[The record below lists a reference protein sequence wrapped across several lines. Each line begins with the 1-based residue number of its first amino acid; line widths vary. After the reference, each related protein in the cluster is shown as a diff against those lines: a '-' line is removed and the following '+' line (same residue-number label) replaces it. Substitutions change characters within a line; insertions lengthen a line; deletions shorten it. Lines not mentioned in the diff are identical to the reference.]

1 MTRLFIGGLL
11 ASCLLYAQTPDPSLG
26 FEVASVK
33 LSAPTRMAPGVRLGC
48 NGGPGT
54 DSPGQITC
62 SHAEMSLLL
71 RKAFGLQAYQYK
83 PNTGPIDFSA
93 PVRTG
98 GFDVLA
104 KIPSGATAAQVRTMF
119 QNLLVERFKLAYHF
133 ETKDSVVYDLVAAK
147 GGPKLKEAAPET
159 DDLEP
164 ASPKDGKPAMGA
176 NGCPI
181 QHPRRGTNS
190 LVGFGRVSC
199 YTFSAVSMVDLVY
212 FVTAR
217 VGGPVVDL
225 TNLKG
230 RYDFSLRF
238 SEGDEA
244 TDDASAPTLL
254 TALQQ
259 QLGLRLEK
267 KKGTVQMF
275 VVDRVEKT
283 PSEN

>member
-1 MTRLFIGGLL
+1 
-11 ASCLLYAQTPDPSLG
+11 
-26 FEVASVK
+26 
-33 LSAPTRMAPGVRLGC
+33 
-48 NGGPGT
+48 
-54 DSPGQITC
+54 
-62 SHAEMSLLL
+62 
-71 RKAFGLQAYQYK
+71 
-83 PNTGPIDFSA
+83 
-93 PVRTG
+93 
-98 GFDVLA
+98 
-104 KIPSGATAAQVRTMF
+104 MF

-133 ETKDSVVYDLVAAK
+133 ETKDSVVYDLVVAK
-147 GGPKLKEAAPET
+147 GGPKLKEVAPET
-159 DDLEP
+159 DGVEP

-190 LVGFGRVSC
+190 LVRFGRVGC

-267 KKGTVQMF
+267 KKGTAQMF